1 MSLCSASV
9 CGFFYSRCHFTK
21 QKLGLTHGPD
31 SRFMC
36 CCNTLQT
43 AVKLLFHFCFCFV
56 AHGSEW
62 CFHNPLSFGQL
73 FFLLYFIFFG
83 GGFGLAS
90 APASP
95 PVSSQQEAIFTKNS
109 FSVSELLC
117 RCICEC
123 SSITPQ
129 KCWESTLFSCT
140 LGKVKAS
147 PCEREWIWTGF
158 KKQKLQVYQEVSEL
172 FICYFAGIFFFFAL
186 VNESTDG
193 IQTDV
198 WDRALSSVW
207 LIALC
212 NNDGLLSKYSLLK
225 SIVSAVQI

>member
-21 QKLGLTHGPD
+21 QKPGLTHGPD

-73 FFLLYFIFFG
+73 FFFFWWWW
-83 GGFGLAS
+83 LWIS
-90 APASP
+90 ISTSQP

-109 FSVSELLC
+109 FSASELLC

-140 LGKVKAS
+140 PGKVKAS
-147 PCEREWIWTGF
+147 PRERE
-158 KKQKLQVYQEVSEL
+158 
-172 FICYFAGIFFFFAL
+172 
-186 VNESTDG
+186 
-193 IQTDV
+193 
-198 WDRALSSVW
+198 
-207 LIALC
+207 
-212 NNDGLLSKYSLLK
+212 
-225 SIVSAVQI
+225 

>member
-1 MSLCSASV
+1 
-9 CGFFYSRCHFTK
+9 
-21 QKLGLTHGPD
+21 
-31 SRFMC
+31 MC

-43 AVKLLFHFCFCFV
+43 AVKLLFQFCFCFV

-73 FFLLYFIFFG
+73 FFFWWLWI
-83 GGFGLAS
+83 S
-90 APASP
+90 ISTSQC

-109 FSVSELLC
+109 FSASELLF

-129 KCWESTLFSCT
+129 KCWESALFSCT

-158 KKQKLQVYQEVSEL
+158 KKQKLQVYQEVSKL
-172 FICYFAGIFFFFAL
+172 FISCFAGDFFFFAL

-193 IQTDV
+193 IQTNVLDKT
-198 WDRALSSVW
+198 LSSV
-207 LIALC
+207 
-212 NNDGLLSKYSLLK
+212 
-225 SIVSAVQI
+225 